1 MGSLNQKR
9 ALSSVI
15 STVILSAAVLVTGGM
30 IWNYSNGA
38 TSIIAYDY
46 HEDSMKL
53 IHQIEERIMFEHI
66 TNNSTH
72 LTIHLYNYGDVD
84 VQVDV
89 YANTSS
95 TDLQNPMTVE
105 SKQSACAVIPLAC
118 SSGDNIGLKIYTRR
132 QNIVYYSYIAK

>member
-1 MGSLNQKR
+1 MGYLKQKR

-15 STVILSAAVLVTGGM
+15 STVLLSAAVLAIGGM
-30 IWNYSNGA
+30 IWNYANGA
-38 TSIIAYDY
+38 SSVIAYDY
-46 HEDSMKL
+46 HEDSMEL

-72 LTIHLYNYGDVD
+72 LTIYLYNYGEVD

-105 SKQSACAVIPLAC
+105 SKQSAYTVLPLAC
-118 SSGDNIGLKIYTRR
+118 SSGDNIGLKVYTRR